1 MSSPA
6 KTALQAL
13 AAIAALV
20 SAYCW
25 VRSALATF
33 PAVTA
38 FWAGSPPNDGHQLA
52 VAESAF
58 WNFFGAAFAAVAAFI
73 QALGLWIGL
82 RERD

>member
-6 KTALQAL
+6 RTALQAL

-25 VRSALATF
+25 VRSALVTF
-33 PAVTA
+33 PAVGA
-38 FWAGSPPNDGHQLA
+38 VWAGSPPNDGHQLA
-52 VAESAF
+52 VAVSAF

-73 QALGLWIGL
+73 QALGLWISL
-82 RERD
+82 RNQD